1 MRSNLTILEENA
13 LMGFEHDDTQ
23 ELYLRGAQKDE
34 RKAFKMA
41 CEWQNYLRGIR
52 PMIEFAANQHKD
64 NPHAVNSPEKVTD
77 EVMNFMK
84 ERQFRRYFPNQ

>member
-1 MRSNLTILEENA
+1 MRSNLTILELNT
-13 LMGFEHDDTQ
+13 LLGFEHDDTQ

-41 CEWQNYLRGIR
+41 CEWQDYLRNVRSIVE
-52 PMIEFAANQHKD
+52 IAANQSKD
-64 NPHAVNSPEKVTD
+64 NPQAVSSPEQVTGD
-77 EVMNFMK
+77 AMNFLK